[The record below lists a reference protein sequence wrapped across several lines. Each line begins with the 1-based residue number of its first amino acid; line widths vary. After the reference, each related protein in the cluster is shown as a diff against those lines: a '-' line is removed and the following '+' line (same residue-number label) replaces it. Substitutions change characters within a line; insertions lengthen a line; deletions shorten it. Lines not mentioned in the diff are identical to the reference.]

1 MKEGTVKMVQL
12 KEGGGGGLYTDSRRR
27 FSYSFAS
34 WGAGSKS
41 YMF

>member
-12 KEGGGGGLYTDSRRR
+12 KGGGGLYTDSRRR